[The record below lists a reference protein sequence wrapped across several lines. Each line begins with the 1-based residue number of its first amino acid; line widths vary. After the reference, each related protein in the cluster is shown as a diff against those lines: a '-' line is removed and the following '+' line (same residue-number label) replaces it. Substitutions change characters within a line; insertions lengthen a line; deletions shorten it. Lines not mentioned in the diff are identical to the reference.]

1 MPRASTLRFPYS
13 VIQVPYFD
21 LKLSGKILKTL
32 SFLTIL
38 ALAAFFIYQN
48 NLIIK
53 KTYLLADYEDQIE
66 ALSAGNE
73 NLKIKTSQM
82 DSLGSVEEAI
92 SKLNYEKI
100 GETRYI
106 QVLEPRVVI
115 K

>member
-1 MPRASTLRFPYS
+1 MPRVSTLRFPYS
-13 VIQVPYFD
+13 IIQVPYSD
-21 LKLSGKILKTL
+21 LKLNGKILKTL

-48 NLIIK
+48 NLMIK
-53 KTYLLADYEDQIE
+53 KTYLLASYEGQVE
-66 ALSAGNE
+66 ALSAENE